1 LPLRAKL
8 SRLGAVMPQGIGDT
22 WRAGLE
28 ASTVTAVSGDGSGAG
43 APRVPG
49 LTVLAHPD
57 ARRVGE
63 RVALPALAS
72 GCEVPLSRLTP
83 TFAPPA
89 GGEPRPL
96 ADPHLSRNPLRLVPG
111 PEPGAVRLIRRSGDG
126 AQTAVAADGQALG
139 EESGFSAAAV
149 ERGVVL
155 LLASRVALLLHP
167 MNPVAPREA
176 ERFGLIGDSPAMA
189 QLRGDVRRVAGL
201 AVPVLLRGETGTGKE
216 LAARAVH
223 RAGPRR
229 ARPYLAV
236 NMGAIPPALAAA
248 ELFCAARG
256 AFTGADRRR
265 AGYFRQADGGTLFL
279 DEIGETP
286 AEVQVLLLR
295 ALEAHEIQPVGAE
308 APERVDVRV
317 IAATDA
323 DLEAAIAAG
332 RFRAPL
338 LHRLNGY
345 EVRVP
350 ALRERRE
357 DFGRLLVHFLRTE
370 LGELGPLGK
379 PERLDDPGPRGTPWL
394 SAALVARL
402 ALADWPG
409 NVRQLRNVARQI
421 AIGSHD
427 APQAVLTPQVE
438 RQIEAVAD
446 LAPAAPAGRARRQ
459 YRHPS
464 EVGEVEL
471 LAALAAQRWRL
482 APTAE
487 QLGISRTS
495 LYTLID
501 RCTGIRKAADLAR
514 GEIESSLQR
523 RRGDVD
529 AMAEDLRVSR
539 HGLQLRM
546 TELGLG

>member
-1 LPLRAKL
+1 
-8 SRLGAVMPQGIGDT
+8 MPQGIGDA

-28 ASTVTAVSGDGSGAG
+28 ASTVTAVSSGSGVG

-57 ARRVGE
+57 VRRVGE
-63 RVALPALAS
+63 RVALPGLVS
-72 GCEVPLSRLTP
+72 GGEVLLSRLAP
-83 TFAPPA
+83 TFAPP
-89 GGEPRPL
+89 GGGNPRPL
-96 ADPHLSRNPLRLVPG
+96 ADPHLSRHPFSLVSG
-111 PEPGAVRLIRRSGDG
+111 PEPGSILLMAGG
-126 AQTAVAADGQALG
+126 AQTAVEADGRPVQG
-139 EESGFSAAAV
+139 ERRFSAAEV

-155 LLASRVALLLHP
+155 LLAGRAVLLLHLL
-167 MNPVAPREA
+167 NPVAPRDA
-176 ERFGLIGDSPAMA
+176 ERFDLVGDSPAMA
-189 QLRGDVRRVAGL
+189 QLRSDIRRVAGL

-216 LAARAVH
+216 LVARAVH
-223 RAGPRR
+223 RAGSRR
-229 ARPYLAV
+229 ARVYLAV

-248 ELFCAARG
+248 ELFGAAKG
-256 AFTGADRRR
+256 AFTGADRKR

-286 AEVQVLLLR
+286 PEVQVLLLR
-295 ALEAHEIQPVGAE
+295 ALEAHEIQMVGSE

-345 EVRVP
+345 EIRVP

-370 LGELGPLGK
+370 LGEINK
-379 PERLDDPGPRGTPWL
+379 ESRLDDPGPRGTPWL
-394 SAALVARL
+394 PAPLVARL

-409 NVRQLRNVARQI
+409 NVRQLRNIARQI
-421 AIGSHD
+421 AIGCYD
-427 APQAVLTPQVE
+427 AAEAALTPQLE
-438 RQIEAVAD
+438 RQLESRAGSTPDTVPISPIVPAVPLPPD
-446 LAPAAPAGRARRQ
+446 TPPLRRPLRPSRD
-459 YRHPS
+459 YRRPS
-464 EVGEVEL
+464 DVGEEEL
-471 LAALAAQRWRL
+471 LAALAANRWRL
-482 APTAE
+482 VPAAE

-501 RCTGIRKAADLAR
+501 RCAAIRKASDLGR
-514 GEIESSLQR
+514 EEIETAIAS

-529 AMAEDLRVSR
+529 LMAEDLRVSR

>member
-1 LPLRAKL
+1 
-8 SRLGAVMPQGIGDT
+8 MPEGKGDA

-28 ASTVTAVSGDGSGAG
+28 ASTVAASGGFVGAGAG

-83 TFAPPA
+83 TFAPPG

-96 ADPHLSRNPLRLVPG
+96 ADPHLSRNPLLLVPG
-111 PEPGAVRLIRRSGDG
+111 PEPGAVLLIRRIGDG
-126 AQTAVAADGQALG
+126 AQTAVEAGGQALG

-149 ERGVVL
+149 EHGVVL

-167 MNPVAPREA
+167 INPAVPREA
-176 ERFGLIGDSPAMA
+176 ERFGLIGDGPAMA
-189 QLRGDVRRVAGL
+189 QLRSDIRRVADL

-216 LAARAVH
+216 LVARAVH
-223 RAGPRR
+223 RAGSRR
-229 ARPYLAV
+229 ERPYLAV

-248 ELFCAARG
+248 ELFGASRG
-256 AFTGADRRR
+256 AFTGADRQR
-265 AGYFRQADGGTLFL
+265 AGYFRQAGGGTLFL

-286 AEVQVLLLR
+286 AEVQGLLLR
-295 ALEAHEIQPVGAE
+295 ALESHEIQPVGADS
-308 APERVDVRV
+308 PERVDVRV

-323 DLEAAIAAG
+323 NLEAAIAAG

-357 DFGRLLVHFLRTE
+357 DFGRLFVHFLRIE
-370 LGELGPLGK
+370 LGELGALGR
-379 PERLDDPGPRGTPWL
+379 PERLDDPGPRDTPWL
-394 SAALVARL
+394 PAALVARL

-438 RQIEAVAD
+438 RQIEAVSSGGSGTAGIAEATD
-446 LAPAAPAGRARRQ
+446 LAPAARARRQ

-464 EVGEVEL
+464 EVGEREL

-501 RCTGIRKAADLAR
+501 RCSEIRKAADLGR
-514 GEIESSLQR
+514 GEIESSLKS